1 MTEGG
6 VTVTD
11 LFCGAG
17 GSSTGAEQIPG
28 VRVTMAANHWRLAI
42 DTHQANH
49 PQTAHDCADI
59 SQVEPRRYPATDI
72 LWASPEC
79 TNHSIANGVARQKR
93 AEARRQDLLG
103 MLEDP
108 LPDDAAVRSRATMWD
123 VLRFAEV
130 HRYRAIITENVVDAA
145 RWELMPAW
153 RMGLA
158 NLGYEHRF
166 VFLNSAHAQRFGA
179 PAPQSRDRMYVV
191 AWRRG
196 ERAPDLEAVTRP
208 RCVCPE
214 HGVVDGSQMWK
225 RQDREPWGRYG
236 AQYIYTCTRPGCG
249 RVAEPLTLGAW
260 TAIDWDL
267 PAERIGDRKKPLAE
281 KTMRRIREG
290 LARYGRQLLVQRANN
305 RPAGE
310 SLASLNTPVVEP
322 YRTLTASGSQFLIA
336 PEGAMV
342 LEAAGNTYDAADPK
356 HPAYGKAGGYMRIWP
371 VDEPLR
377 TLTATATRA
386 VLIPTE
392 GRAGKHPAT
401 VMAPLRTQTTRN
413 ETGLLMPYYSS
424 SKAAAPASQPMGTL
438 TTRDRYALVTLR
450 NHMGAQPISEQIPT
464 ISAGGNHHGVMSTG
478 VVDVEDCG
486 FRMLEPKEV
495 TWGMAFPRDYQ
506 MLGTK
511 REQVKLAGNAVTP
524 PAGRDLVG
532 TVVEAITGEQVAA

>member
-1 MTEGG
+1 MAEG

-49 PQTAHDCADI
+49 PDTAHDCADI
-59 SQVEPRRYPATDI
+59 SQVEPRRYPSTDI

-79 TNHSIANGVARQKR
+79 TNHSIAKGVARQKR
-93 AEARRQDLLG
+93 AEARRRDLLG
-103 MLEDP
+103 MLEEP

-130 HRYRAIITENVVDAA
+130 HRYLAIITENVVDAA

-153 RMGLA
+153 RMGLT
-158 NLGYEHRF
+158 NLGYEHKF

-196 ERAPDLEAVTRP
+196 ERAPDLEQVTRP

-214 HGVVDGSQMWK
+214 HGVVDGRQMFK
-225 RQDREPWGRYG
+225 RQDREHWGRYG
-236 AQYIYTCTRPGCG
+236 SQYVYTCTRPGCG
-249 RVAEPLTLGAW
+249 RVVEPLTLGAW
-260 TAIDWDL
+260 TAIDWTL
-267 PAERIGDRKKPLAE
+267 PAERIGDRDKPLAE

-290 LARYGRQLLVQRANN
+290 LARYGAQPLVQRANN

-310 SLASLNTPVVEP
+310 SMASLNTPVTEP
-322 YRTLTASGSQFLIA
+322 YRTITASGTQFLIA
-336 PEGAMV
+336 PDGAMV
-342 LEAAGNTYDAADPK
+342 LEAAGNTYDAADPR
-356 HPAYGKAGGYMRIWP
+356 HPAYGREGGYMRIWP

-386 VLIPTE
+386 VL
-392 GRAGKHPAT
+392 
-401 VMAPLRTQTTRN
+401 
-413 ETGLLMPYYSS
+413 MPYYSRS
-424 SKAAAPASQPMGTL
+424 TSARSTDDPMGTL
-438 TTRDRYALVTLR
+438 TTRDRYGLVTLR
-450 NHMGAQPISEQIPT
+450 NHGGVRPVSEPIPT
-464 ISAGGNHHGVMSTG
+464 IEAGGNHHALVDMQPP
-478 VVDVEDCG
+478 DVEDCG
-486 FRMLEPKEV
+486 FRMLEPHEV

>member
-1 MTEGG
+1 M
-6 VTVTD
+6 TD

-17 GSSTGAEQIPG
+17 GSSTGAEEIPG

-42 DTHQANH
+42 DTHQVNH
-49 PQTAHDCADI
+49 PQTEHDCADI
-59 SQVEPRRYPATDI
+59 SQVEPRRYPHTDI

-79 TNHSIANGVARQKR
+79 TNHSIAKGVARQKR

-103 MLEDP
+103 MLEDA

-153 RMGLA
+153 RMGLT

-166 VFLNSAHAQRFGA
+166 MFLNSAHAQRFGA

-196 ERAPDLEAVTRP
+196 ERAPDLEQVTRP

-214 HGVVDGSQMWK
+214 HGTVDGRQMFK

-236 AQYIYTCTRPGCG
+236 AQYVYTCTRPGCG
-249 RVAEPLTLGAW
+249 RVVEPLTLGAW
-260 TAIDWDL
+260 TAIDWNL
-267 PAERIGDRKKPLAE
+267 PAERIGDREKPLAE

-290 LARYGRQLLVQRANN
+290 LARYGKQPIVQRANN

-310 SLASLNTPVVEP
+310 SMASLNTPVVEP
-322 YRTLTASGSQFLIA
+322 YRTLPASGSQFLIA

-356 HPAYGKAGGYMRIWP
+356 HPAYGQPGGYMRIWP

-392 GRAGKHPAT
+392 GRDGKHPAT

-413 ETGLLMPYYSS
+413 ETGLLVPYYSS
-424 SKAAAPASQPMGTL
+424 SKSAHSTDDPMGTL

-450 NHMGAQPISEQIPT
+450 NHGGARPMSEPIPT
-464 ISAGGNHHGVMSTG
+464 IEAGGNHHALVELQPPR
-478 VVDVEDCG
+478 VEDCG
-486 FRMLEPKEV
+486 FRMLEPHEV
-495 TWGMAFPRDYQ
+495 AWGMAFPRDYQ

-511 REQVKLAGNAVTP
+511 REKVRLAGNAVTP